1 MTFFSLFYV
10 LERVENEFLRVL
22 ISIIN
27 VKVGLINEEKKELEK
42 MKMRKAEFKYKLVL
56 TEKNDEILG

>member
-1 MTFFSLFYV
+1 M
-10 LERVENEFLRVL
+10 

-56 TEKNDEILG
+56 TENNDEILG